1 MRQRINIFKDKEAIA
16 AAQAAA
22 AQQQG
27 QQGPAAGALPRG
39 LAEDDDMSD
48 SDGEELPQVRGEGG
62 RKGRGGGLPQV
73 RGEGDRRRTASG
85 ERGGRQEGEGCV

>member
-16 AAQAAA
+16 AAQAVAA
-22 AQQQG
+22 HHG

-48 SDGEELPQVRGEGG
+48 SDGEELPQVEGEGRGGEGG
-62 RKGRGGGLPQV
+62 
-73 RGEGDRRRTASG
+73 E
-85 ERGGRQEGEGCV
+85 